1 VQLLPDGLRLRI
13 HLYFVLDYLPRDTRH
28 VYRLP
33 GKHVSVVPQELDE
46 RAFLF
51 GSEAGADGR
60 CFAFIGEAKVR
71 FLISS
76 TRRMVVVGVAYFIG
90 IMRSFPNVVLW
101 LAADRGG

>member
-1 VQLLPDGLRLRI
+1 MVVVLHSSEKPR
-13 HLYFVLDYLPRDTRH
+13 FV
-28 VYRLP
+28 
-33 GKHVSVVPQELDE
+33 
-46 RAFLF
+46 
-51 GSEAGADGR
+51 
-60 CFAFIGEAKVR
+60 